1 MSAKADGERIRKL
14 VLMGVKNFAIAERL
28 GITRTTVVRWKN
40 RYNLCKVY
48 KLTRPRKNAESYGDH
63 AE

>member
-48 KLTRPRKNAESYGDH
+48 KLTR
-63 AE
+63 